1 MLTKAVNYKILY
13 VNSQQ
18 IKVNG
23 KVAKVGDVFTEKAI
37 IKWSKDRQAMKVI
50 DMNTKKRYLLTSKP
64 TEKKELTALDIMTR
78 INHLSTHAPGDESMM
93 SDFDIL
99 EYSIAPRYDL
109 LDSIMI
115 PTTLKVNENHYFLGS
130 YKYGDTRISKR
141 LNHKNGSIVIDKT
154 LFHVDAKKLDPR
166 DILLSIE
173 YVIKNPNNGVM
184 IKSNIEINVIPEN
197 LE

>member
-1 MLTKAVNYKILY
+1 
-13 VNSQQ
+13 
-18 IKVNG
+18 
-23 KVAKVGDVFTEKAI
+23 
-37 IKWSKDRQAMKVI
+37 MKVI